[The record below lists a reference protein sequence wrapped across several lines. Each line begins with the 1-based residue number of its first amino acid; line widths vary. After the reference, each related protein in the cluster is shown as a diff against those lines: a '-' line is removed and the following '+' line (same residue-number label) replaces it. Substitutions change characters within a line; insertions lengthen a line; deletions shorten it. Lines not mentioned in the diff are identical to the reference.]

1 MQKFPELADVDLQVL
16 KDYAQTAK
24 ENNYDYEVV
33 NAKFPELFSA
43 APVKKKD
50 TSESLL
56 EDGGSEQ
63 SVFEGDAQRP
73 LQEIVDESPIVNG
86 DDYRTQPG
94 PSPYGTQDISNL
106 NFQEDESEKERVAQ
120 AKIDDPYYGTAL
132 GAMKTI
138 DEEFVAGDGLIQDA
152 APSLERFCN
161 TARFVVDRHYQNQV
175 VRMP

>member
-1 MQKFPELADVDLQVL
+1 MEEQLLKDLLATAQKYNYDWEIVMQKFPELADVDLQVL

-33 NAKFPELFSA
+33 NPKFPELFSA

-86 DDYRTQPG
+86 DDYRTQTG
-94 PSPYGTQDISNL
+94 PTPCHL
-106 NFQEDESEKERVAQ
+106 
-120 AKIDDPYYGTAL
+120 
-132 GAMKTI
+132 KTI
-138 DEEFVAGDGLIQDA
+138 DA
-152 APSLERFCN
+152 ADDY
-161 TARFVVDRHYQNQV
+161 V
-175 VRMP
+175 